1 MAKESYE
8 KFASR
13 RNAEDK
19 SKKSSGGTLFGKP
32 KDEVIKHPGAFTA
45 KAEKAKM
52 STAAYANKVTS
63 EGSKA
68 SAQTKKQAGLAKAFA
83 TMRAKKG

>member
-45 KAEKAKM
+45 KAEKAK
-52 STAAYANKVTS
+52 
-63 EGSKA
+63 
-68 SAQTKKQAGLAKAFA
+68 
-83 TMRAKKG
+83 